1 MGRGKKRHQKGQR
14 RRVTSKIVYE
24 SNPAN
29 QIFFMTYNPSCVALY
44 KLTHEL
50 KRLYDEN
57 KTGFR
62 FIKQEPPYGPYKIE
76 KTDKRDYKI
85 DELPNFVLHRGG
97 THGYNPA
104 WVRFLYMAIKERR
117 LAGYNTTYF
126 LDDYLT
132 YMNENLPINVMQK
145 CDNVITLGYFLKDYL
160 EDRYGVENITQLKTH
175 IDVSAY
181 ESIQAADLLAG
192 NKHFN
197 MVWFSMAR
205 TGLGFLSKLFEAVNE
220 NKEFKDVWFWC
231 VTPQAAVTR
240 SNLYHWRNVKAAYV
254 EFLPPPMLA
263 AVEKASDLLINP
275 ISIDT
280 DNFEFVP
287 DGEDRSIFMNA
298 KSEVKY
304 THSGAVKTPLL
315 TGSSLPYDKVIK
327 HGENGFISDDVD
339 EWIDIILKLKN
350 DSELGKKV
358 GEEANE
364 DIKENYDIPKRFEE
378 YLDILVK

>member
-1 MGRGKKRHQKGQR
+1 MF
-14 RRVTSKIVYE
+14 E

-29 QIFFMTYNPSCVALY
+29 QIFYMTYNPTCVALY
-44 KLTHEL
+44 KLTHEFG
-50 KRLYDEN
+50 RLYKEN
-57 KTGFR
+57 KMGFR
-62 FIKQEPPYGPYKIE
+62 FIKQEPPYGPFKIE
-76 KTDKRDYKI
+76 QTDKRDYKMN
-85 DELPNFVLHRGG
+85 ELPNFVLHRGG

-160 EDRYGVENITQLKTH
+160 EEKYAVENITQLKTH
-175 IDVSAY
+175 IDVNVY
-181 ESIQAADLLAG
+181 EAIEPATLLKD

-197 MVWFSMAR
+197 IVWFSMAR
-205 TGLGFLSKLFEAVNE
+205 TGLGFLQNLFGAIND
-220 NKEFKDVWFWC
+220 NKEFKDVRFWC

-240 SNLYHWRNVKAAYV
+240 ANLYHWRNVKATYV

-275 ISIDT
+275 IHIES

-298 KSEVKY
+298 KSEVKLC
-304 THSGAVKTPLL
+304 HSGAVKTPLL
-315 TGSSLPYDKVIK
+315 TCSSTPYEKTVI
-327 HGENGFISDDVD
+327 HEENGFISDDID

-350 DSELGKKV
+350 DSELGRKI
-358 GEEANE
+358 GENANE
-364 DIKENYDIPKRFEE
+364 LIKAEYDIPRRFEE
-378 YLDILVK
+378 YMDILIK